1 MLASRSGNDYT
12 IKDDPKVLDFF
23 YEHRMDSAD
32 ALVHAVCSRADFW
45 GEDLLALPGFEKAV
59 CQDLSRIWECGAYA
73 VMEALAASAPALP
86 PNMP

>member
-1 MLASRSGNDYT
+1 MTMR

-23 YEHRMDSAD
+23 YEHRTDSAD

-59 CQDLSRIWECGAYA
+59 SECLTRVWEVGTYA
-73 VMEALAASAPALP
+73 VMKELGS
-86 PNMP
+86 